1 MIEFAITR
9 EENKMLL
16 TKEEW
21 LAPLRKTVSERDAC
35 LLDAAYEVLK
45 RNTVHEKSAPWGD
58 VPVIS
63 PWSGPCAGIWNWDSA
78 FHAMAVSRY
87 DTALAKSC
95 IDAFINFQLPTGMF
109 PDVIYVD
116 GRICDNYGKPPV
128 LPWATMIVYRR
139 DGDRDFLRR
148 CYDRYAR
155 NAAFWEENRRDR
167 GLFFYSAQQH
177 PEAENYLH
185 PRWESGW
192 DNSPRWDEFPIID
205 LWAID
210 LNCYMVMFYRA
221 MAEAAEILGE
231 EKGVWLDKAAAL
243 AERIE
248 EELFDPAQ
256 GAYADRNRKNGMFVT
271 VLSPASFM
279 PLFIGTASRE
289 RAEAMAR
296 LAADP
301 KKFYPGMP
309 TVTYDCSA
317 YSTDYWRGQTWLNVA
332 FFAYKGLYDYGFTKV
347 AEEIREFILSMV
359 YDGLSRGISE
369 NYDSIERRGR
379 FNNSFSWSAAFVME
393 FILERS

>member
-1 MIEFAITR
+1 MF
-9 EENKMLL
+9 L

-21 LAPLRKTVSERDAC
+21 LAPLRGAHSARDMT

-45 RNTVHEKSAPWGD
+45 KNTVHSPDAPWGD

-78 FHAMAVSRY
+78 FHAMTVSRY

-95 IDAFINFQLPTGMF
+95 IDAFTAFQLPTGMF

-128 LPWATMIVYRR
+128 LPWATLTVFRR
-139 DGDRDFLRR
+139 DGDREFLRR
-148 CYDRYAR
+148 SYDRYAK
-155 NAAFWEENRRDR
+155 NASFWEENRCDR

-177 PEAENYLH
+177 PEADNYLH

-192 DNSPRWDEFPIID
+192 DNSPRWDEFPIVD

-221 MAEAAEILGE
+221 MADMAAILGE
-231 EKGVWLDKAAAL
+231 ARQGWDAKAAAL
-243 AERIE
+243 AGRIE
-248 EELFDPAQ
+248 ETLFDAEQ
-256 GAYADRNRKNGMFVT
+256 AAYADRNRKTGAFVS

-279 PLFIGTASRE
+279 PLTIGTASRE

-296 LAADP
+296 LAADRR
-301 KKFYPGMP
+301 KFYPGMP
-309 TVTYDCSA
+309 TVTYDCPA

-332 FFAYKGLYDYGFTKV
+332 FFAIKGLENYGFTGV
-347 AEEIREFILSMV
+347 AGEIREFLLSMA
-359 YDGLSRGISE
+359 YDGLDRGISE
-369 NYDSIERRGR
+369 NYDSINRRGK
-379 FNNSFSWSAAFVME
+379 FNNSFSWSAAFLIE
-393 FILERS
+393 LILDR